1 MFQNN
6 LLMGAASISAGGI
19 TVDNSVLYND
29 DDSPRLTRTP
39 TTVGN
44 RRTSS
49 LSLWYKRCT
58 LGSIQQLFNTGAG
71 DDITFNANDKLTF
84 ADSSGVSYNLQTDRT
99 VQSLT
104 TEELLAA
111 GSLNQDSAD
120 SSIGSPCPLVAK
132 ESEAIKVQAENGG
145 DLHVILSVLEIS

>member
-1 MFQNN
+1 MANVYTN
-6 LLMGAASISAGGI
+6 YKAVLSTSAL
-19 TVDNSVLYND
+19 TTLY
-29 DDSPRLTRTP
+29 
-39 TTVGN
+39 TVGSE
-44 RRTSS
+44 TTAII
-49 LSLWYKRCT
+49 K
-58 LGSIQQLFNTGAG
+58 SIRVSNTDAQ
-71 DDITFNANDKLTF
+71 NDCKISIYLVDT
-84 ADSSGVSYNLQTDRT
+84 DSVSYNLQTDRT

-111 GSLNQDSAD
+111 GSLDQDAAD